1 MHAETV
7 AGDVDVLEELNTG
20 YIDSVQR
27 SDVRWFE
34 RNLAEDFLNSN
45 PDCSLVER
53 EGFLE
58 QIAKRAPFTNLR
70 AEDVRIRVL
79 GDVAIIHGRT
89 RYAWADGR
97 EGAGRYTDIY
107 ARRNGQWLCVA
118 AQVVRG

>member
-1 MHAETV
+1 MQADT
-7 AGDVDVLEELNTG
+7 LEKLNAN

-34 RNLAEDFLNSN
+34 EHLAEDFLNSN
-45 PDCSLVER
+45 PDCSLVDR

-58 QIAKRAPFTNLR
+58 QIARPATISNLR

-79 GDVAIIHGRT
+79 GEVAIIHGCT
-89 RYAWADGR
+89 RYTKADGR
-97 EGAGRYTDIY
+97 EAAGRYTDVW